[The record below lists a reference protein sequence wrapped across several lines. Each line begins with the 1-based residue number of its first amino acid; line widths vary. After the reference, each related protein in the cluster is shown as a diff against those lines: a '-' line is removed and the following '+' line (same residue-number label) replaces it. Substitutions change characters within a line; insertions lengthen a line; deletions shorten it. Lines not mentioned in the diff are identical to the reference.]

1 MIRYKVF
8 DVQRKRQAGCM
19 LSAFDGELLK
29 VEVPPLPLCTCSLTF
44 KASLYAYWQ
53 WVGTVP
59 TPVQLY

>member
-1 MIRYKVF
+1 
-8 DVQRKRQAGCM
+8 M